1 MSELWTLSIPW
12 WEIVLRA
19 SVVYFVMLALIR
31 LSGKRTVGQFTPFDL
46 MVLVLLGDAVQ
57 GSMIAGDQSL
67 GGGLVLAATLLA
79 WNRLVGFLTARSETV
94 ERVVEGKA
102 EILAR
107 NGEVFHDALHQADLT
122 MDDLQEA
129 MRDHSVP
136 SLTEIRLAVL
146 EKDGTITVLR
156 KKPQG

>member
-1 MSELWTLSIPW
+1 MSDLFELKIPW

-19 SVVYFVMLALIR
+19 SVVYFVMLALLR

-46 MVLVLLGDAVQ
+46 LVLVLLGDAVQ

-67 GGGLVLAATLLA
+67 QGGLILTATLLG
-79 WNRLVGFLTARSETV
+79 WNRLVGFVTARSEPV
-94 ERVVEGKA
+94 ALVVEGKA

-107 NGEVFHDALHQADLT
+107 NGHVFNDALKSADLT
-122 MDDLQEA
+122 LDDLEEA

-136 SLTEIRLAVL
+136 SVNKIRLAVL
-146 EKDGTITVLR
+146 ERDGTITVLG
-156 KKPQG
+156 KKEQ